1 MTETYPLLGDL
12 DSCAFLQWCWPVT
25 QVRFEVGGQK
35 MFGLPQWAV
44 GVGAILVLVTVL
56 QISYVRLVPPEYR
69 RRRWKGE
76 PLQAS
81 DDVLSRLAELEEVK
95 QRLGELE
102 ERVDFAERLLAKQRE
117 AGRLGPS

>member
-1 MTETYPLLGDL
+1 
-12 DSCAFLQWCWPVT
+12 
-25 QVRFEVGGQK
+25 
-35 MFGLPQWAV
+35 MFGLPEWAV
-44 GVGAILVLVTVL
+44 GVGGILILVTVL
-56 QISYVRLVPPEYR
+56 QVVYARLVPPEYR

-81 DDVLSRLAELEEVK
+81 DDMQSRLAELEEVK
-95 QRLGELE
+95 QRLAELE

>member
-1 MTETYPLLGDL
+1 
-12 DSCAFLQWCWPVT
+12 
-25 QVRFEVGGQK
+25 

-44 GVGAILVLVTVL
+44 GVGAVLVLVTVL
-56 QISYVRLVPPEYR
+56 QVIYARLVPPEYR

-81 DDVLSRLAELEEVK
+81 DDVQSRLAELDQVK

-102 ERVDFAERLLAKQRE
+102 ERVDFAERLLARQRE
-117 AGRLGPS
+117 AERLGPS

>member
-1 MTETYPLLGDL
+1 
-12 DSCAFLQWCWPVT
+12 
-25 QVRFEVGGQK
+25 

-44 GVGAILVLVTVL
+44 GVGGILVLVTVL
-56 QISYVRLVPPEYR
+56 QVVYARLVPPEYR

-81 DDVLSRLAELEEVK
+81 DDMQSRLAELEDVK
-95 QRLGELE
+95 QRLAELE

>member
-1 MTETYPLLGDL
+1 
-12 DSCAFLQWCWPVT
+12 
-25 QVRFEVGGQK
+25 

-44 GVGAILVLVTVL
+44 GVGAVLVLVTVL
-56 QISYVRLVPPEYR
+56 QVVYVRLMPPEYR

-81 DDVLSRLAELEEVK
+81 EEMQSRLAELDEVK

-102 ERVDFAERLLAKQRE
+102 ERVDFAERLLAKQRDAE
-117 AGRLGPS
+117 RLRPS

>member
-1 MTETYPLLGDL
+1 
-12 DSCAFLQWCWPVT
+12 
-25 QVRFEVGGQK
+25 
-35 MFGLPQWAV
+35 MFGLPEWAV
-44 GVGAILVLVTVL
+44 GVGGILILVTVL
-56 QISYVRLVPPEYR
+56 QVVYVRLVPPEYR

-81 DDVLSRLAELEEVK
+81 DDMQSRLAELEDVK

>member
-1 MTETYPLLGDL
+1 
-12 DSCAFLQWCWPVT
+12 
-25 QVRFEVGGQK
+25 
-35 MFGLPQWAV
+35 MFGLPEWAV
-44 GVGAILVLVTVL
+44 GVGGILILVTVL
-56 QISYVRLVPPEYR
+56 QVVYARLVPPEYR

-81 DDVLSRLAELEEVK
+81 DDMQSRLAELEEVK

>member
-1 MTETYPLLGDL
+1 
-12 DSCAFLQWCWPVT
+12 
-25 QVRFEVGGQK
+25 
-35 MFGLPQWAV
+35 MFGLPEWAL
-44 GVGAILVLVTVL
+44 GVGAVLVLVTVL
-56 QISYVRLVPPEYR
+56 QVIYVRLMPPEYR

-81 DDVLSRLAELEEVK
+81 DDGLSRLAELDEVK

-117 AGRLGPS
+117 AERLGPS

>member
-1 MTETYPLLGDL
+1 
-12 DSCAFLQWCWPVT
+12 
-25 QVRFEVGGQK
+25 

-44 GVGAILVLVTVL
+44 GVGAVLVLVTAL
-56 QISYVRLVPPEYR
+56 QVIYARLVPPEYR

-81 DDVLSRLAELEEVK
+81 DDLQSRLAELDEVK

>member
-1 MTETYPLLGDL
+1 
-12 DSCAFLQWCWPVT
+12 
-25 QVRFEVGGQK
+25 
-35 MFGLPQWAV
+35 MFGLPEWAV
-44 GVGAILVLVTVL
+44 GVGGILILVTVL
-56 QISYVRLVPPEYR
+56 QVVYARLVPPEYR

-81 DDVLSRLAELEEVK
+81 DDMQNRLAELEEVK